1 MATAVIR
8 TGGKQY
14 RVAQGDTIQVE
25 KLGGNP
31 GDKVEFGEV
40 LLAFSE
46 GNPAKVGKPTLSGA
60 TVEGEIVEQGR
71 GEKLIVFK
79 FRRRK
84 KYRRKNG
91 HRQSFT
97 AVKITNLKV

>member
-14 RVAQGDTIQVE
+14 RVAEGETIRVD
-25 KLGGNP
+25 KLAGNP
-31 GDKVEFGEV
+31 GDKVQFGEV
-40 LLAFSE
+40 LLVS
-46 GNPAKVGKPTLSGA
+46 GDTSQIGTPTVSGA
-60 TVEGEIVEQGR
+60 VVEGEIIGEQL

-84 KYRRKNG
+84 NYRKKNG
-91 HRQSFT
+91 HRQAYT
-97 AVKITNLKV
+97 AVRITSLKV